1 MFDRFDELAKRAV
14 VASQDAAIALGH
26 DFIGTE
32 HMLLGLACTAGTA
45 GEVLRAQG
53 LDLAQAREETAR
65 QSEAAGVVPSGGK
78 PAVDALSAIGIDVAA
93 IQRQADQT
101 FGEGAFQFPRPA
113 YTEHAKRAMGLTLRE
128 AAAHGGDPIR
138 TEHLLLALLA
148 EAEEDPDPAD
158 PAVEPKAAVSAS
170 TVLTALSVDVA
181 ALRPAVLARLAG

>member
-1 MFDRFDELAKRAV
+1 MFDRFDELAKAAV

-32 HMLLGLACTAGTA
+32 HMLLGLACTVGAA

-53 LDLAQAREETAR
+53 LDFARAREETVR
-65 QSEAAGVVPSGGK
+65 QSAAAGVVPSGGK

-93 IQRQADQT
+93 IQSRAEQA

-113 YTEHAKRAMGLTLRE
+113 YTEHAKRAMVLTLRE
-128 AAAHGGDPIR
+128 ANEHGGDPIR
-138 TEHLLLALLA
+138 TEHLLLGLLA
-148 EAEEDPDPAD
+148 EAEGESDPAIEAEAEAD
-158 PAVEPKAAVSAS
+158 VSAA

-181 ALRPAVLARLAG
+181 ALRPAVLARLAA

>member
-32 HMLLGLACTAGTA
+32 HMLLGLACTAGAA

-53 LDLAQAREETAR
+53 LDFARAREETVR
-65 QSEAAGVVPSGGK
+65 QSAAAGVVPSGGK

-93 IQRQADQT
+93 IQSRAEQA

-113 YTEHAKRAMGLTLRE
+113 YTEHAKRAMVLTLRE
-128 AAAHGGDPIR
+128 ANEHGGDPIR
-138 TEHLLLALLA
+138 TEHLLLGLLA
-148 EAEEDPDPAD
+148 EAEGESDPAIEAEAEAD
-158 PAVEPKAAVSAS
+158 VSAA

-181 ALRPAVLARLAG
+181 ALRPAVLARLAA

>member
-1 MFDRFDELAKRAV
+1 MFDRFDELAKAAV

-32 HMLLGLACTAGTA
+32 HMLLGLACTAGAA

-53 LDLAQAREETAR
+53 LDFARAREETVR
-65 QSEAAGVVPSGGK
+65 QSAAAGVVPSGGK

-93 IQRQADQT
+93 IQSRAEQA

-113 YTEHAKRAMGLTLRE
+113 YTEHAKRAMVLTLRE
-128 AAAHGGDPIR
+128 ANEHGGDPIR
-138 TEHLLLALLA
+138 TEHLLLGLLA
-148 EAEEDPDPAD
+148 EAEGESDPAIEAEAEAD
-158 PAVEPKAAVSAS
+158 VSAA

-181 ALRPAVLARLAG
+181 ALRPAVLARLAA

>member
-53 LDLAQAREETAR
+53 LDLAQARDETAR
-65 QSEAAGVVPSGGK
+65 QSVAAGVVPSGGK

-113 YTEHAKRAMGLTLRE
+113 YTEHAKRAMVLTLHE
-128 AAAHGGDPIR
+128 SEAHGGDPIR

-148 EAEEDPDPAD
+148 EAEEEPDPATGTE
-158 PAVEPKAAVSAS
+158 AAAVSAA